1 MEEKVWV
8 EKYYLETDR
17 ERRKEMLDQAIAEE
31 GMTRENEIR
40 LKFWERRYETREKD
54 NVQIDRFIRGWME
67 MSYMNTSSRSAFG
80 RKKLEREKEKVLD
93 DWSMELARSYGE
105 EGEEAFYQE
114 LCNMTRLYLQLCQE
128 DKSYSSLILGIGTMK
143 RESLINKIAMDVY
156 TMAYAVPRFTGTE
169 ELFSTFTRAATD
181 VFYETFPK
189 NRELLEKRISGELKK

>member
-114 LCNMTRLYLQLCQE
+114 LCNTLWRAGQRQDAAGPLFALCFPLFC
-128 DKSYSSLILGIGTMK
+128 DK
-143 RESLINKIAMDVY
+143 INKIY
-156 TMAYAVPRFTGTE
+156 EKNPRGTKIWTGGIAWKKKYGWRNTIWRRTGKE
-169 ELFSTFTRAATD
+169 
-181 VFYETFPK
+181 
-189 NRELLEKRISGELKK
+189 EKRCWTRLLRKRG